1 MSVNENE
8 KKKLNNIFIFSKMIL
23 KNQKKI
29 FFFHQA
35 INHLGIFLLEKS
47 LIHIILFFCTEGVFF
62 GEALFFLKLCV
73 SFVFFFSCYNQ
84 RSFIGNSLKN
94 AYSNLNSFKFFYRYQ
109 SHFFLSLHALL
120 LAFMYVEFCTEGS

>member
-1 MSVNENE
+1 VSVNENE

-23 KNQKKI
+23 KKNQREKKI

-62 GEALFFLKLCV
+62 GEALFFFKAL
-73 SFVFFFSCYNQ
+73 
-84 RSFIGNSLKN
+84 RFICL
-94 AYSNLNSFKFFYRYQ
+94 LF
-109 SHFFLSLHALL
+109 LL
-120 LAFMYVEFCTEGS
+120 L